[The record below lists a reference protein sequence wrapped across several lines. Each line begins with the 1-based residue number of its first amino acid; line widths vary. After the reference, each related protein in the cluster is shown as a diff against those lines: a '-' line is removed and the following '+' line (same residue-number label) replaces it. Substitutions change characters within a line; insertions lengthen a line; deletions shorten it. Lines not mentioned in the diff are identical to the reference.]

1 MTKPTP
7 HRNAMLPR
15 VTTVCLLIISLVWCG
30 CGNPPMLVQKYLL
43 EYPAPVVQ
51 KAAPLDDSLKV
62 EQFAVAQA
70 FNTTA
75 MVYRTS
81 PYTAEN
87 YNYSRWRVNP
97 GYLVADYLTRDLR
110 DSRLFKAV
118 LSADSP
124 SKARF
129 SLEGGVAGDSR
140 AGPGRGLAGLPGPEP
155 HPRGHQRNRDH
166 QAGALPEKLSGHRNH
181 DREDP
186 RRPGPGHQPGPGAI
200 VAPNHHGRLPGRQES
215 EQVVE

>member
-1 MTKPTP
+1 MNKPAT
-7 HRNAMLPR
+7 HRNALLPR
-15 VTTVCLLIISLVWCG
+15 VTTVCLLISLLFWCG
-30 CGNPPMLVQKYLL
+30 CGKPPMLVQKYLL

-51 KAAPLDDSLKV
+51 KAAPLNDSLKV

-87 YNYSRWRVNP
+87 YHYSRWRVNP

-118 LSADSP
+118 LPADSP

-129 SLEGGVAGDSR
+129 SLEGGVEEIQELDQGAVWQASLALNLTLVDTSATEITRRVLFQKNYQATEIMTEKTPAGLARAISR
-140 AGPGRGLAGLPGPEP
+140 ALAQLS
-155 HPRGHQRNRDH
+155 PRIITDVY
-166 QAGALPEKLSGHRNH
+166 QAARKVSK
-181 DREDP
+181 
-186 RRPGPGHQPGPGAI
+186 
-200 VAPNHHGRLPGRQES
+200 
-215 EQVVE
+215 

>member
-1 MTKPTP
+1 MNKPVP
-7 HRNAMLPR
+7 QDAMLPR
-15 VTTVCLLIISLVWCG
+15 LTTVCLLIILLLWCG
-30 CGNPPMLVQKYLL
+30 CGKSPMLVQKYLL

-51 KAAPLDDSLKV
+51 KAAPLGDSLKV
-62 EQFAVAQA
+62 EHFAVAQA

-81 PYTAEN
+81 PYKAEN

-118 LSADSP
+118 LSGDSP

-129 SLEGGVAGDSR
+129 SLEGGVQEIQELDQGEVWQASLALSITLLDTSENEVTKRVLFQKNYQATETMTEKTPAGLAQAISR
-140 AGPGRGLAGLPGPEP
+140 ALAQLSPQIITEVY
-155 HPRGHQRNRDH
+155 
-166 QAGALPEKLSGHRNH
+166 QAARKVSSK
-181 DREDP
+181 
-186 RRPGPGHQPGPGAI
+186 Q
-200 VAPNHHGRLPGRQES
+200 
-215 EQVVE
+215 

>member
-1 MTKPTP
+1 MPKPA
-7 HRNAMLPR
+7 RPR
-15 VTTVCLLIISLVWCG
+15 SVIPSLVTTACLLISLLLWCG
-30 CGNPPMLVQKYLL
+30 CGHPPMLVQKYLL
-43 EYPAPVVQ
+43 EYPAPAVQ
-51 KAAPLDDSLKV
+51 KAAPLGDSLKV

-87 YNYSRWRVNP
+87 YHYSRWRVNP

-110 DSRLFKAV
+110 DSHLFKAV

-129 SLEGGVAGDSR
+129 SLEGGVQEIQELDQGAVWQASLALNITLVDTNENEITKRVLFQKNYQATETMTEKTPAGLAQAISR
-140 AGPGRGLAGLPGPEP
+140 ALARLSPQIITEVYQAAKKVRG
-155 HPRGHQRNRDH
+155 
-166 QAGALPEKLSGHRNH
+166 K
-181 DREDP
+181 
-186 RRPGPGHQPGPGAI
+186 
-200 VAPNHHGRLPGRQES
+200 
-215 EQVVE
+215 

>member
-1 MTKPTP
+1 MTKPTS
-7 HRNAMLPR
+7 HRKAVLLR
-15 VTTVCLLIISLVWCG
+15 VTTVGLLIILLLWCG
-30 CGNPPMLVQKYLL
+30 CGKPPMLVQKYLL
-43 EYPAPVVQ
+43 DYPAPVVQ

-62 EQFAVAQA
+62 EPFAVAQA

-81 PYTAEN
+81 PYKAEN

-118 LSADSP
+118 LSGDSP

-129 SLEGGVAGDSR
+129 SLEGGVQEIQELDQGAVWQASLALSLTLVDTSENEITKRVLFQKNYQATETMTEKTPAGLAQAMSR
-140 AGPGRGLAGLPGPEP
+140 ALA
-155 HPRGHQRNRDH
+155 Q
-166 QAGALPEKLSGHRNH
+166 LSPQIITDVYR
-181 DREDP
+181 
-186 RRPGPGHQPGPGAI
+186 AAKK
-200 VAPNHHGRLPGRQES
+200 VS
-215 EQVVE
+215 K

>member
-1 MTKPTP
+1 MPKLA
-7 HRNAMLPR
+7 RPR
-15 VTTVCLLIISLVWCG
+15 SVIPSLVTTVCLLIISLFWCG
-30 CGNPPMLVQKYLL
+30 CGHSPMLVQKYLL
-43 EYPAPVVQ
+43 DYPVPVVQ

-81 PYTAEN
+81 PYKAEN

-118 LSADSP
+118 LPADSP

-129 SLEGGVAGDSR
+129 SLEGGVQEIQELDQGEVWQASLALNLTLVDTNENEITKRVLFQKNYQATEIMTEKTPAGLAQAMSR
-140 AGPGRGLAGLPGPEP
+140 AMAQIS
-155 HPRGHQRNRDH
+155 PRIITDVY
-166 QAGALPEKLSGHRNH
+166 QAAKKVS
-181 DREDP
+181 
-186 RRPGPGHQPGPGAI
+186 
-200 VAPNHHGRLPGRQES
+200 S
-215 EQVVE
+215 K

>member
-1 MTKPTP
+1 MNKPVP
-7 HRNAMLPR
+7 QDAILPR
-15 VTTVCLLIISLVWCG
+15 IKTTALIVFLLIWCG
-30 CGNPPMLVQKYLL
+30 CGKPPMLVQKYLL

-51 KAAPLDDSLKV
+51 KAAPLGDSLKV

-81 PYTAEN
+81 PYTVEN

-118 LSADSP
+118 LPADSP

-129 SLEGGVAGDSR
+129 SLEGGVQEIQELDQGAIWQASLALNLTLVDTSENEITKR
-140 AGPGRGLAGLPGPEP
+140 VLFQKNYQATETMTEKTPAGLARAISQALAQLS
-155 HPRGHQRNRDH
+155 PRIITDVY
-166 QAGALPEKLSGHRNH
+166 QAA
-181 DREDP
+181 
-186 RRPGPGHQPGPGAI
+186 
-200 VAPNHHGRLPGRQES
+200 RQVS
-215 EQVVE
+215 K

>member
-1 MTKPTP
+1 
-7 HRNAMLPR
+7 
-15 VTTVCLLIISLVWCG
+15 
-30 CGNPPMLVQKYLL
+30 MLVQKYLL
-43 EYPAPVVQ
+43 EYPAPVMQ
-51 KAAPLDDSLKV
+51 KGAPLDDSLKV

-81 PYTAEN
+81 PYKAEN

-118 LSADSP
+118 LAGDSP

-129 SLEGGVAGDSR
+129 SLEGGVQEIQELDQGEVWQASLALSLTLLDTSENEITKRVLFQKNYQATEPMTEKTPAGLAQSISR
-140 AGPGRGLAGLPGPEP
+140 ALAQLS
-155 HPRGHQRNRDH
+155 PRIITDVY
-166 QAGALPEKLSGHRNH
+166 QAARKVSK
-181 DREDP
+181 
-186 RRPGPGHQPGPGAI
+186 
-200 VAPNHHGRLPGRQES
+200 
-215 EQVVE
+215 

>member
-1 MTKPTP
+1 MNQPVPPDAIPT
-7 HRNAMLPR
+7 RIKTAALI
-15 VTTVCLLIISLVWCG
+15 VFLLIWCG
-30 CGNPPMLVQKYLL
+30 CGQPPMLVQKYLL

-51 KAAPLDDSLKV
+51 KAAPLNDSLKV

-87 YNYSRWRVNP
+87 YHYSRWRVNP

-118 LSADSP
+118 LSAESP

-129 SLEGGVAGDSR
+129 SLEGGVQEIQELDQGAVWQASLALNLTLIDTNATEITRRVLFQKSYQ
-140 AGPGRGLAGLPGPEP
+140 ATETMTEKTPAGLAGAMSRALAQLS
-155 HPRGHQRNRDH
+155 PRIITEVY
-166 QAGALPEKLSGHRNH
+166 QAARKVSK
-181 DREDP
+181 
-186 RRPGPGHQPGPGAI
+186 
-200 VAPNHHGRLPGRQES
+200 
-215 EQVVE
+215 

>member
-15 VTTVCLLIISLVWCG
+15 ATTVCLLISLLLCCG
-30 CGNPPMLVQKYLL
+30 CGHPPMLVQKYLL
-43 EYPAPVVQ
+43 DYPAPAVQ

-81 PYTAEN
+81 PYKTEN

-118 LSADSP
+118 LSGDSP

-129 SLEGGVAGDSR
+129 SLEGGVQEVQELDQGEVWQASLALSITLVDTSESEITKRALFQKNHQATETMTEKTPAGLAQAISR
-140 AGPGRGLAGLPGPEP
+140 ALAQLSPQIITEAY
-155 HPRGHQRNRDH
+155 
-166 QAGALPEKLSGHRNH
+166 QAARKVSK
-181 DREDP
+181 
-186 RRPGPGHQPGPGAI
+186 
-200 VAPNHHGRLPGRQES
+200 
-215 EQVVE
+215 